1 MILPEEPQR
10 YAECSITFLGTRGY
24 IEQYSQQHRYHTA
37 ILLRQDGYT
46 VLIDFGEINRGAL
59 PECNDILISHCHP
72 DHVCQEINE
81 VKGRVFMSTETHK
94 RLDKEKYPVE
104 REVFKYS
111 GEELKIGPFSVRSF
125 PVLHSTKCPMSV
137 FKVGTARALV
147 GIATDIVGF
156 HTGDRKK
163 FFEDLDIW
171 ICDGSSFS
179 KPLVRRAKEGGIPIG
194 HASLVDQLKNWTK
207 DAKESLRIII
217 THLGTE
223 PLKMGDEKLAEAARE
238 YHKNVEVA
246 YDGYNVIL

>member
-1 MILPEEPQR
+1 MILPEGLQR

-24 IEQYSQQHRYHTA
+24 IEQYSRQHRYHTA

-46 VLIDFGEINRGAL
+46 LLIDFGEINRGAL
-59 PECNDILISHCHP
+59 PKCNDILLSHCHP

-81 VKGRVFMSTETHK
+81 AGGRVFMSTETHK
-94 RLDKEKYPVE
+94 RLDEKEYPVQ

-111 GEELKIGPFSVRSF
+111 GEELKIGPFTVRSF

-147 GIATDIVGF
+147 GI
-156 HTGDRKK
+156 
-163 FFEDLDIW
+163 
-171 ICDGSSFS
+171 DGSSFS
-179 KPLVRRAKEGGIPIG
+179 KPLVRRAKEGGVPIG

-246 YDGYNVIL
+246 YDGYTIIL